1 MAQREFRQIYPDL
14 GWVEHDPKEIFRT
27 QRDVA
32 REVVQK
38 AKVSLNDVMA
48 VGITNER
55 ETTLLWDRQTGEPLH
70 NAIVWQDRRTAPMC
84 AELKQVGAESLV
96 AERTGLVVDPY
107 FSGTKLAWLL
117 DEIPGARVRAE
128 RGELA
133 FGTVD
138 TWLVWQLTG
147 NRTHVTDVSN
157 ASRTMLFDIR
167 KGDWDEDLLK
177 LIGVPRAILPEV
189 HPSAHAFGMLP
200 KSVLGEPLVIGGIA
214 GDQQAALFS
223 QGCHRAGMAKNT
235 YGTGCFMLLHTG
247 NKVVSSSAGLV
258 STACAQTPEK
268 EYALEGSVFVAGA
281 VVQWLRDEMNF
292 F

>member
-1 MAQREFRQIYPDL
+1 MLFDERGAPVAMAQREFRQSYPDL
-14 GWVEHDPKEIFRT
+14 GWVEHAPKEIFRT

-48 VGITNER
+48 VGITNQR

-84 AELKQVGAESLV
+84 DELKQVGAESLV
-96 AERTGLVVDPY
+96 AERTGLVIDPY

-117 DEIPGARVRAE
+117 DEIPGARRRAE

-157 ASRTMLFDIR
+157 ASRTLLFNIHTNERD
-167 KGDWDEDLLK
+167 DELLR
-177 LIGVPRAILPEV
+177 LLRIPRAILPEV
-189 HPSAHAFGMLP
+189 HPSAHTFGMLP
-200 KSVLGEPLVIGGIA
+200 PGVLCESPLIA
-214 GDQQAALFS
+214 RVASDQQA
-223 QGCHRAGMAKNT
+223 
-235 YGTGCFMLLHTG
+235 
-247 NKVVSSSAGLV
+247 GL
-258 STACAQTPEK
+258 
-268 EYALEGSVFVAGA
+268 
-281 VVQWLRDEMNF
+281 
-292 F
+292 